1 MDHGCCRTGPA
12 PLGQRLAMGAVG
24 TVEASAFNW
33 GRGGLAVRAGPR
45 ICNMEATWIMGAAQ
59 LALPLG
65 AEASYGGQGCGG
77 PIILYMCTVNL
88 TLRFLLSLRESFSS
102 VDDMHTGS
110 TLPADDPF

>member
-1 MDHGCCRTGPA
+1 
-12 PLGQRLAMGAVG
+12 
-24 TVEASAFNW
+24 
-33 GRGGLAVRAGPR
+33 
-45 ICNMEATWIMGAAQ
+45 MGAAQ

-65 AEASYGGQGCGG
+65 AEASYGGQGCGGPGMLWARGVVGQGCGG